1 MTLLLLNSYNNL
13 SLTQRDEEARENIT
27 QKCVVSIHFFFSQ
40 NPILM
45 KRLPLIL
52 LLASHL
58 FVSGVFSTS
67 ILTIENKC
75 SNTIWPV
82 IFSWRSQVS
91 TTGFTLKT
99 GEARA
104 IEAPSSWYGLIS
116 ARTLCSNDST
126 GNFSCFTGDCESG
139 EIECPGA
146 YSWSPVTYILFR
158 IDDGGINSY
167 IISLEYGYN
176 LPLTVVPSSPAC
188 SSSGCMVD
196 LNKTCPND
204 LKKFSKGDL
213 VACNSACRESKSHE
227 NCCTNYFNSKQ
238 TCKPTQ
244 YVQNFD
250 RACPFAYSYPYNGNN
265 STFTCTNSTDYMITF
280 CPSSIP
286 NTTRSSM
293 APLPEPKHNSLQKLK
308 PILGGSATLAV
319 LIILVVIAAV
329 VRAKNA
335 KRKNELNDE
344 NIEAVVM
351 LKRYSFEKVK
361 KMTNSFDHVIGQGGF
376 GTVYKGKLPDAS
388 GRDIALKIL
397 KESKGN
403 GEEFINELVSMSRA
417 SHVNIVSLFG
427 FCYKGSQRA
436 IIYEFMPNGSLD
448 KFISE
453 NMSTKIDWKTLY
465 NIAVGVARGLEYL
478 HNSCVSK
485 IVHFDIKPQNILID
499 EDFCPKI
506 SDFGLAKLCKK
517 KESIISM
524 LDARGTVGY
533 IAPEMFS
540 KNYGG
545 VSHKSDVYSYGMVV
559 LEMIGAT
566 KREEVKTSTTNKSS
580 KYFPDW
586 VYEDLERKETMRLLE
601 DHRIEEEE
609 EKIVKK
615 MTLVGLWCIQ
625 TNPLDRPPM
634 RKVVEMLE
642 GSLEALQV
650 PPKPLLNLHVV
661 TDWETAEDNQG
672 TSTLSTQSLLNRKT
686 LSNRHYTLSVSK
698 EVA

>member
-1 MTLLLLNSYNNL
+1 MR
-13 SLTQRDEEARENIT
+13 Q
-27 QKCVVSIHFFFSQ
+27 
-40 NPILM
+40 
-45 KRLPLIL
+45 RLPLVLFLTLHI
-52 LLASHL
+52 

-75 SNTIWPV
+75 NQTIWPV

-91 TTGFTLKT
+91 TTGFTLKS

-104 IEAPSSWYGLIS
+104 IPAPSSWYGLIS

-126 GNFSCFTGDCESG
+126 GNFTCATGDCQSRG
-139 EIECPGA
+139 IECPGS

-158 IDDGGINSY
+158 IDDGGTNSY
-167 IISLEYGYN
+167 TISLEYGYN
-176 LPLTVVPSSPAC
+176 LPLKVVPSIPTC
-188 SSSGCMVD
+188 ISSGCMVD
-196 LNKTCPND
+196 LSKTCPND
-204 LKKFSKGDL
+204 LKKFVGRDL
-213 VACNSACRESKSHE
+213 VACNSACRESGSQE
-227 NCCTNYFNSKQ
+227 NCCTRYFNSKQ

-244 YVQNFD
+244 YVQNLD
-250 RACPFAYSYPYNGNN
+250 RACPYAYSYAFNDNN
-265 STFTCTNSTDYMITF
+265 STFTCTNSTDYVITF

-286 NTTRSSM
+286 NITRSSM
-293 APLPEPKHNSLQKLK
+293 APLLEPTHNSLRKLK
-308 PILGGSATLAV
+308 PILGVSAALAV
-319 LIILVVIAAV
+319 LIIIVVIAVV
-329 VRAKNA
+329 VRAK
-335 KRKNELNDE
+335 RKGGLSDE
-344 NIEAVVM
+344 NIEAIVM
-351 LKRYSFEKVK
+351 LKRYSFKQVK
-361 KMTNSFDHVIGQGGF
+361 KMTNSFAHVLGKGGF
-376 GTVYKGKLPDAS
+376 GIVYKGKLPDAS

-427 FCYKGSQRA
+427 FCYEGSNRA
-436 IIYEFMPNGSLD
+436 IIYEYMPNGSLD

-453 NMSTKIDWKTLY
+453 NMSTKTDWKALY

-506 SDFGLAKLCKK
+506 SDFGLAKLGKK

-533 IAPEMFS
+533 ISPEMFS

-566 KREEVKTSTTNKSS
+566 KREEVETSTSNKSS
-580 KYFPDW
+580 MYFPDW
-586 VYEDLERKETMRLLE
+586 VYEDLERKEAMRLLE
-601 DHRIEEEE
+601 DQIIEGEEEE
-609 EKIVKK
+609 IVKK

-625 TNPLDRPPM
+625 TNPADRPPM

-650 PPKPLLNLHVV
+650 PPKPPLDIHLVAA
-661 TDWETAEDNQG
+661 WETAEDSHES
-672 TSTLSTQSLLNRKT
+672 STLSLLERKT
-686 LSNRHYTLSVSK
+686 PSTSQYTPVVSK
-698 EVA
+698 EPV

>member
-1 MTLLLLNSYNNL
+1 MT
-13 SLTQRDEEARENIT
+13 E
-27 QKCVVSIHFFFSQ
+27 
-40 NPILM
+40 
-45 KRLPLIL
+45 RLPLIL
-52 LLASHL
+52 LLALHL

-67 ILTIENKC
+67 IITLENKC
-75 SNTIWPV
+75 NKTIWPV

-91 TTGFTLKT
+91 TTGFTLKS

-104 IEAPSSWYGLIS
+104 IQAPSSWYGLIS
-116 ARTLCSNDST
+116 ARTLCSNDSA
-126 GNFSCFTGDCESG
+126 GNFTCATGDCESG
-139 EIECPGA
+139 GVECPGA
-146 YSWSPVTYILFR
+146 YSWSPVTYLLFR

-167 IISLEYGYN
+167 TISLEYGYN
-176 LPLTVVPSSPAC
+176 LPLKVVPSIPTC
-188 SSSGCMVD
+188 ISSGCMVD
-196 LNKTCPND
+196 LSKTCPND
-204 LKKFSKGDL
+204 LKKFVGRDI
-213 VACNSACRESKSHE
+213 VACNSACREDNSQE
-227 NCCTNYFNSKQ
+227 NCCTRYFNSKQ

-244 YVQNFD
+244 YVENFD
-250 RACPFAYSYPYNGNN
+250 RACPFAYSYAFNDNN
-265 STFTCTNSTDYMITF
+265 STFTCTNSTDYVITF

-293 APLPEPKHNSLQKLK
+293 APLPAEPKHNSQGMLNT
-308 PILGGSATLAV
+308 ILGVAAALAV
-319 LIILVVIAAV
+319 LIIIVVIVVV

-335 KRKNELNDE
+335 KRKNELSDE
-344 NIEAVVM
+344 NIDAVVM
-351 LKRYSFEKVK
+351 LKRYSFEQVK
-361 KMTNSFDHVIGQGGF
+361 KMTNSFAHVLGKGGF
-376 GTVYKGKLPDAS
+376 GIVYKGKLPDKS

-397 KESKGN
+397 KESSQGN
-403 GEEFINELVSMSRA
+403 AEEFINELVSMSRA

-427 FCYKGSQRA
+427 FCYEGNNRA

-453 NMSTKIDWKTLY
+453 NMSTKKDWKALY

-499 EDFCPKI
+499 EEFCPKI
-506 SDFGLAKLCKK
+506 SDFGLAKLGKR

-566 KREEVKTSTTNKSS
+566 KREGVETSTSNKSS
-580 KYFPDW
+580 VYFPDW
-586 VYEDLERKETMRLLE
+586 VYDDLERKETMRILE
-601 DHRIEEEE
+601 DHVIEEED

-625 TNPLDRPPM
+625 NTPYDRPPM
-634 RKVVEMLE
+634 RKVVQMLE
-642 GSLEALQV
+642 GSLDALQV
-650 PPKPLLNLHVV
+650 PPKAPLSLQVV
-661 TDWETAEDNQG
+661 TDWENAEDSQQS
-672 TSTLSTQSLLNRKT
+672 STLSLLERKPPST
-686 LSNRHYTLSVSK
+686 GQYTPGVSK
-698 EVA
+698 EAV

>member
-1 MTLLLLNSYNNL
+1 MT
-13 SLTQRDEEARENIT
+13 E
-27 QKCVVSIHFFFSQ
+27 
-40 NPILM
+40 
-45 KRLPLIL
+45 RLPLIL

-75 SNTIWPV
+75 NTTIWPV
-82 IFSWRSQVS
+82 LFSWRSQVS
-91 TTGFTLKT
+91 TTGFTLKS
-99 GEARA
+99 GEARD
-104 IEAPSSWYGLIS
+104 IQAPSSWYGLIS
-116 ARTLCSNDST
+116 ARTLCSNDLT
-126 GNFSCFTGDCESG
+126 GKFTCATGDCESG
-139 EIECPGA
+139 VTECRRHYDWA
-146 YSWSPVTYILFR
+146 SVTYVLFR
-158 IDDGGINSY
+158 IDDDGINSY
-167 IISLEYGYN
+167 SISVEYGYN
-176 LPLTVVPSSPAC
+176 LPLKVVPSIPTC
-188 SSSGCMVD
+188 ISSGCMVD
-196 LNKTCPND
+196 LSKTCPDN
-204 LKKFSKGDL
+204 LKKFVGGNL
-213 VACNSACRESKSHE
+213 VACNSACREDNSQE
-227 NCCTNYFNSKQ
+227 NCCTRYFNSKQ

-244 YVQNFD
+244 YVENFG
-250 RACPFAYSYPYNGNN
+250 RACPFAYSYAFNDNN
-265 STFTCTNSTDYMITF
+265 STFTCSNSTDYVITF

-286 NTTRSSM
+286 NITGSSM
-293 APLPEPKHNSLQKLK
+293 APLPEPKHNSQRMLK
-308 PILGGSATLAV
+308 PIIGVAAALPV
-319 LIILVVIAAV
+319 LIIIIVVAVV

-335 KRKNELNDE
+335 KRKSELSDE

-351 LKRYSFEKVK
+351 LKRYSFQQVK
-361 KMTNSFDHVIGQGGF
+361 KMTNSFAHVLGKGGF
-376 GTVYKGKLPDAS
+376 GIVYKGKLPDKS

-397 KESKGN
+397 KESQGN

-427 FCYKGSQRA
+427 FCYEGNHRA

-453 NMSTKIDWKTLY
+453 NMSTKKDWTALY

-506 SDFGLAKLCKK
+506 SDFGLAKLGKR

-566 KREEVKTSTTNKSS
+566 KREEVETSTSNKSS
-580 KYFPDW
+580 VYFPDW
-586 VYEDLERKETMRLLE
+586 VYDDLERKETMRRLE
-601 DHRIEEEE
+601 DHIIEEED
-609 EKIVKK
+609 EKTVKK

-625 TNPLDRPPM
+625 NTPSNRPPM

-642 GSLEALQV
+642 GNLEALQV
-650 PPKPLLNLHVV
+650 PPKAPLNLHVV
-661 TDWETAEDNQG
+661 TAWENAEDSLES
-672 TSTLSTQSLLNRKT
+672 STLSLLERKPPST
-686 LSNRHYTLSVSK
+686 CQYTPGEATRIL
-698 EVA
+698 